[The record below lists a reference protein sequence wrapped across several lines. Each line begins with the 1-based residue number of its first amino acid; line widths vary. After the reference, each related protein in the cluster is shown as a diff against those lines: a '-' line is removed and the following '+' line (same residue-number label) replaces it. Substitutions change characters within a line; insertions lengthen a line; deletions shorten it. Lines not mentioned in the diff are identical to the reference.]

1 MAYEKA
7 WLPGSG
13 ESDEYAYDIP
23 LPEKSRRR
31 ARGADGTLQPPRP
44 LRARKSTYKDR
55 AVALARVL
63 GTVSPDDLGGVCVY
77 RCQIKK
83 LCDAGLL
90 IRVSYGRYEIGPAA
104 DLMPWASSRTDEPHC
119 AETA

>member
-1 MAYEKA
+1 MARYSRPDHYELA
-7 WLPGSG
+7 NRPIRTERWPWPG
-13 ESDEYAYDIP
+13 
-23 LPEKSRRR
+23 
-31 ARGADGTLQPPRP
+31 
-44 LRARKSTYKDR
+44 
-55 AVALARVL
+55 VL

-104 DLMPWASSRTDEPHC
+104 ESNALGFVKDGRASLR
-119 AETA
+119 

>member
-1 MAYEKA
+1 MRDPP

-13 ESDEYAYDIP
+13 ETDEFSYDIP

-44 LRARKSTYKDR
+44 PRTRKPTFRER
-55 AVALARVL
+55 AVALAQRREIV
-63 GTVSPDDLGGVCVY
+63 TPDDLGGVCVY

-83 LCDAGLL
+83 LCGLGLL
-90 IRVSYGRYEIGPAA
+90 EKVSYGRYRLGPNGEAEAA
-104 DLMPWASSRTDEPHC
+104 LQ
-119 AETA
+119 AEAA